1 MEEPR
6 LLGVAQGARKWVV
19 TSEEGESGEF
29 SETHSF
35 GTFCE
40 GAGRVGMGST
50 NEEPSFEDRKADVE
64 RLCAQAS
71 GSQPAMP
78 Q

>member
-1 MEEPR
+1 MEEQR
-6 LLGVAQGARKWVV
+6 LLGVAQGARKWVA
-19 TSEEGESGEF
+19 TSEEAESGEF

-40 GAGRVGMGST
+40 GAGRVGMRST
-50 NEEPSFEDRKADVE
+50 NEEPSCEDRKADVE
-64 RLCAQAS
+64 RLCAQAR